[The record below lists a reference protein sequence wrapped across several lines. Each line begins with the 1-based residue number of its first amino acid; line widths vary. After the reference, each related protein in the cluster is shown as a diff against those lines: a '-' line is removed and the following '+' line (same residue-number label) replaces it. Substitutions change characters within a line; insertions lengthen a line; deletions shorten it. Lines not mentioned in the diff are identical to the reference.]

1 MQVVLPDGQSPR
13 RVSPRGWS
21 IGKNIRGKRL
31 PVVVLPIA
39 IPQTSSLVVTSRKF
53 LVVMKYTSPLCAKAV
68 IIAQTTSGLIPN
80 WLEYPAD
87 SKPHSGIQRLKCSVA
102 ETEGHRIVYHNL
114 TPTVMRKEIHI
125 VSNPNR
131 GGWDAKRP
139 NADRASKHFD
149 TKKEAME
156 WSRNLANKEG
166 LELIPHGT
174 DGKIQ
179 NPNSYGNDPYPPKD
193 TRL

>member
-1 MQVVLPDGQSPR
+1 
-13 RVSPRGWS
+13 
-21 IGKNIRGKRL
+21 
-31 PVVVLPIA
+31 
-39 IPQTSSLVVTSRKF
+39 
-53 LVVMKYTSPLCAKAV
+53 
-68 IIAQTTSGLIPN
+68 
-80 WLEYPAD
+80 
-87 SKPHSGIQRLKCSVA
+87 
-102 ETEGHRIVYHNL
+102 
-114 TPTVMRKEIHI
+114 MRKEIHI

-156 WSRNLANKEG
+156 WGRDLAKREG

-179 NPNSYGNDPYPPKD
+179 IPTAMEMTHVHPRTPGIKHYSSW
-193 TRL
+193 T

>member
-1 MQVVLPDGQSPR
+1 MVLPDGQDPQQ
-13 RVSPRGWS
+13 VNHRGWS
-21 IGKNIRGKRL
+21 IGKNIRVKKL

-39 IPQTSSLVVTSRKF
+39 IPQAHSLAGTSRRF
-53 LVVMKYTSPLCAKAV
+53 SGVMKSTSPLCAKIAT
-68 IIAQTTSGLIPN
+68 IAQATSGLTPN
-80 WLEYPAD
+80 WLEYQTD
-87 SKPHSGIQRLKCSVA
+87 CKPLHGMQRLKCSVA
-102 ETEGHRIVYHNL
+102 ESEGHRIVFHNL
-114 TPTVMRKEIHI
+114 TTTIMRKEIHI

-156 WSRNLANKEG
+156 WSRNLAKREG

-179 NPNSYGNDPYPPKD
+179 NPNSYGNDPCPPKD
-193 TRL
+193 TRH